1 MTARTRVALV
11 VFAFIAVTWGRIA
24 LIDSLRDQGF
34 LLTYVDLADRI
45 LGTKH
50 PAIVDVSP
58 VYLGLV
64 IAWRK
69 FGLALQTIR
78 AIQIAM
84 TSVAVFFCALAAKRL
99 GGWTAAIATAI
110 LLFGNRALL
119 VVTAEL
125 DPKALI
131 LLLTSAALA
140 AIVFKRHALAGALLG
155 LSAVT
160 HPYGFLVLF
169 VALIGALIAARRS
182 AWRVAITAAIPIVFV
197 MFASPVE
204 KHAGSQLYEGNN
216 PLASGC
222 GGVAPRVVL
231 DLQRQLR
238 FASPDPVYR
247 LIAERAGADPGRYWR
262 DKSLAFVRTYPRA
275 ALRLFAQKALL
286 TIHHFDVYDVLTARH
301 RARELAR
308 YPAIPS
314 GVAFV
319 LAVAALVLRGDRR
332 QLFTLAAIALIL
344 MIALTVFV
352 VSARQ
357 RNVLLAPLA
366 ILAGAGASTII
377 TLARTKLERA
387 LLLLGATLIA
397 TALLGIETQPMRE
410 YDYLE
415 RVALHLPIDPL
426 SAPALFDRAIALQR
440 LGRLP
445 ESDQLLASISDYHPY
460 RQTAAVSSVSY
471 YRARATTNP
480 SPFIVRA
487 LAESPGDPHILA
499 LANDRATLERL
510 HDPLTVEE
518 AMQSASAP
526 R

>member
-1 MTARTRVALV
+1 MTARTRVTLV
-11 VFAFIAVTWGRIA
+11 VFAFIAVSWGRIA

-45 LGTKH
+45 LGAKH

-58 VYLGLV
+58 VYLGLM

-69 FGLALQTIR
+69 FGLALQAIR

-99 GGWTAAIATAI
+99 AGWTAAVATAI

-131 LLLTSAALA
+131 FLLTSAALA
-140 AIVFKRHALAGALLG
+140 AIVFKRYALTGALLG

-169 VALIGALIAARRS
+169 GALIAARRS
-182 AWRVAITAAIPIVFV
+182 AWRVAITAAIPIAFV

-262 DKSLAFVRTYPRA
+262 DKSLAFMRTYPRA

-308 YPAIPS
+308 YPAIPF

-445 ESDQLLASISDYHPY
+445 ESDQLLASIDDYHPH
-460 RQTAAVSSVSY
+460 RQTTAVSSVSY
-471 YRARATTNP
+471 YRARATPNP
-480 SPFIVRA
+480 TPFIARA
-487 LAESPGDPHILA
+487 LDESPGDPHILA

-518 AMQSASAP
+518 AMQSASAL